1 MKIEIA
7 KNEILL
13 NGEPTKIISGAV
25 HYFRNMPDTWDDI
38 FDKMVACGFNTVETY
53 CAWNMHEKTKGIF
66 DFSGR
71 YDIVTFIKKASEH
84 GLMVIVRPGPYICA
98 EWEFGGLPWWLLCEP
113 DMEIR
118 CSNQKYIYYFERY
131 LGELFSK
138 IKPCLSTNGGNIVL
152 LQVENEYGHY
162 GDDKEYLSKLVDIYR
177 NNGIDVPLFTSDG
190 PSESTLLDGTISGCL
205 PALNFGSRADE
216 HFSLYERLFPNNPK
230 FCTEA
235 WDGWFDAWGDKAHH
249 VTSASDYAKVV
260 DDILRHG
267 SINIYMFIGGTNFGF
282 TSGANHYEHYAPD
295 VTSYD
300 YDAMLTECGDVT
312 DKYYA
317 VRKVLSKYI
326 DKPLPQVPKNREK
339 FAYGTINCT
348 KSTGLFSNISRL
360 SQKVD
365 TNLPKSMEDMG
376 FGYGY
381 TLYKTTL
388 GRDYCGSKLTF
399 DGIGDRAHI
408 YIDDTLVATIYIN
421 EPPYECV
428 FSAKAGAT
436 LTILVENMGRTNFGS
451 KMMRKK
457 GIVGK
462 CLIDCKNHFGW
473 QAYHLPM
480 DNLEKLDFD
489 LSATDNEP
497 TFYKYEFDIQGE
509 PKDTFLRL
517 DNFKK
522 GFATLNG
529 FNLGRYWEIGPQKTL
544 YVPKSILNHGK
555 NELVIFE
562 TDGLKGEP
570 IVEFVDTPELG

>member
-53 CAWNMHEKTKGIF
+53 CAWNMHEKTKGVF

-131 LGELFSK
+131 LVELFSK
-138 IKPCLSTNGGNIVL
+138 IRPYLSTNGGNIVL

-216 HFSLYERLFPNNPK
+216 HFSLYERLFPDNPK

-235 WDGWFDAWGDKAHH
+235 WDGWFDAWGDKEHH
-249 VTSASDYAKVV
+249 TTSVQDYARVV
-260 DDILRHG
+260 DEILMQG

-282 TSGANHYEHYAPD
+282 TSGANHYEYFAPD

-300 YDAMLTECGDVT
+300 YDALLTESGDVT
-312 DKYYA
+312 PKYYA
-317 VRKVLSKYI
+317 VREILQKYTQKALPPVPENSKKY
-326 DKPLPQVPKNREK
+326 
-339 FAYGTINCT
+339 AYGKVVAKECA
-348 KSTGLFSNISRL
+348 SLFDNIDL
-360 SQKVD
+360 LAKAQKI
-365 TNLPKSMEDMG
+365 NLPKSMEEL
-376 FGYGY
+376 GYGY
-381 TLYKTTL
+381 GYVLYTTRL
-388 GRDYCGSKLTF
+388 NRDYIDAKLSI
-399 DGIGDRAHI
+399 DSIGDRAHV
-408 YIDDTLVATIYIN
+408 YIQDSLVSTMYIN
-421 EPPYECV
+421 EPPYECS
-428 FSAKAGAT
+428 FSAKSGDSLA
-436 LTILVENMGRTNFGS
+436 ILVENMGRTNFGS

-462 CLIDCKNHFGW
+462 CLINNKNHFGW
-473 QAYHLPM
+473 QAYHLSM
-480 DNLEKLDFD
+480 TD
-489 LSATDNEP
+489 LSATEYGGLKPQKEP
-497 TFYKYEFDIQGE
+497 TFYKFEFDVQE
-509 PKDTFLRL
+509 AHDTFLRL
-517 DNFKK
+517 DDFKK

-544 YVPKSILNHGK
+544 YVPKSLLKQGK
-555 NELVIFE
+555 NTLVIFE

-570 IVEFVDTPELG
+570 IVEFVEKPDLG